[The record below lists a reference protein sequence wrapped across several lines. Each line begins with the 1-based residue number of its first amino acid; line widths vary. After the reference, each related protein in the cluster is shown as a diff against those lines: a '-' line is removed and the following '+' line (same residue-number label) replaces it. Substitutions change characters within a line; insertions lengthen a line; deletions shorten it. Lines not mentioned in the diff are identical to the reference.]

1 MDQVATVFYLSSSWQ
16 QEMTQQHCF
25 LSCSCY
31 SVWRRARSDQNYIY
45 QRRGRRRRKEEEK
58 EKEKEKER
66 ERGKRRKGRGRQA
79 TMYATKHGHKHI
91 MRAGDRCNVWNHRLL
106 IRLEDRKHS
115 SILSLACNILYS
127 AWHWLIVSSS
137 AIAVWVFSSLF
148 FFGVCNFGQ
157 NVLLFEEDAM
167 RRTNAMPLWVFCC
180 HEEASQ
186 NQRRKIKYS
195 RNDNE
200 HGSNLFIVW

>member
-1 MDQVATVFYLSSSWQ
+1 
-16 QEMTQQHCF
+16 MTTRNDTTALF
-25 LSCSCY
+25 FVLL
-31 SVWRRARSDQNYIY
+31 VWRRARSDQNYIY
-45 QRRGRRRRKEEEK
+45 RRRGRRRRKEE
-58 EKEKEKER
+58 EKEKER

-79 TMYATKHGHKHI
+79 TMYANKHGHKHI

-106 IRLEDRKHS
+106 IRLEYRKRS

-127 AWHWLIVSSS
+127 LWHSLIVSSP
-137 AIAVWVFSSLF
+137 AITVCVFSPLF

-157 NVLLFEEDAM
+157 NVLFFEENAM

-180 HEEASQ
+180 HEEKSQ

-195 RNDNE
+195 GKKLKRN
-200 HGSNLFIVW
+200 